1 MFKVIVASGKDFADQ
16 AMLNERLDYYLQSK
30 QPDIEIVTGFSLASD
45 QLATAYAAAKG
56 YIIKHFPGGFRH
68 MEAMIKYSNA
78 AIVFHDRISTGAG
91 KLIADCREAN
101 LHVKVIPYVPGAKA
115 PKMRK
120 FAPIV
125 IEGEEL
131 IEEPKATRKKKPR
144 PPGDNKWKIRYQQA
158 HEAYFAAE
166 NPLTYKDGH
175 YLEPVYPKV
184 RESNG
189 LQTAIVNFLNWSGH
203 RAKRI
208 NNMGRQV
215 NGKWIKSAAGKG
227 QADVSATLWG
237 RSTQLEV
244 KTGADKP
251 SADQLK
257 EQAKERKAG
266 GIYEFVYSIEQ
277 FFEVYDNLKTNCST
291 QVGLF

>member
-1 MFKVIVASGKDFADQ
+1 MKIMKTIAILSSNGFAD
-16 AMLNERLDYYLQSK
+16 LDLFTNTCTKYLPGDYTIRLGVGSVKTMAEQYAINKGWQV
-30 QPDIEIVTGFSLASD
+30 VTEPRMFDLLKGVQGAIIFTDGRPKGGMIMAEQICNDRNIGF
-45 QLATAYAAAKG
+45 
-56 YIIKHFPGGFRH
+56 
-68 MEAMIKYSNA
+68 
-78 AIVFHDRISTGAG
+78 
-91 KLIADCREAN
+91 KL
-101 LHVKVIPYVPGAKA
+101 VPFN
-115 PKMRK
+115 PH
-120 FAPIV
+120 IV
-125 IEGEEL
+125 IDKQVVEL
-131 IEEPKATRKKKPR
+131 PKPEKKKRKPR

-158 HEAYFAAE
+158 HEANFAE
-166 NPLTYKDGH
+166 EHPHSYKDGH
-175 YLEPVYPKV
+175 YIDPVYPKV

-189 LQTAIVNFLNWSGH
+189 LQTAIVNILNWYSH

-227 QADVSATLWG
+227 QADISATLWG

-251 SADQLK
+251 SPSQLK

-277 FFEVYDNLKTNCST
+277 FFEVYDGMKVSLS
-291 QVGLF
+291 QQSQMF